1 LEAHGNGI
9 KRIRKDIR
17 IKRMSEKKKNA
28 NVPVR
33 VEDFFLHHGE
43 HFQLK
48 LLAGA
53 NGMKR
58 HITEGAVNRMGL
70 VLTGFFKHFADR
82 RVQIIGKSEGAYL
95 KAMPPRVLRRRLRK
109 IFKRKIPCVLFS
121 YGIRPPKVFLEEADR
136 AAVPVFYSSIM
147 TMRLI
152 NSVTLCLAL
161 DFAPTCSEQGSMVDI
176 QGVGVLIRG
185 ESGIGKSECVL
196 GFIERGYSLVSDDV
210 TKLRNLDSRELIGTS
225 AALTRHYMEVRGI
238 GIINVASIFGA
249 SGIRHE
255 KRLDLVVTLKEWGT
269 VEDVDRIGLDQQFYE
284 ILNIQVPHL
293 TIPVRSGRDLSGL
306 VEVAA
311 LDQKL
316 KLMGQHSSVE
326 FNEKLIRKIQSK
338 GVES

>member
-1 LEAHGNGI
+1 MLKN
-9 KRIRKDIR
+9 
-17 IKRMSEKKKNA
+17 KKNTVA
-28 NVPVR
+28 QVR
-33 VEDFFLHHGE
+33 VEDFFRHHGE

-58 HITEGAVNRMGL
+58 PITEGSVNRMGL
-70 VLTGFFKHFADR
+70 VLTGFYKHFADR
-82 RVQIIGKSEGAYL
+82 RVQIVGKSEGAYL
-95 KAMPPRVLRRRLRK
+95 KALPPRVLRRRLK
-109 IFKRKIPCVLFS
+109 EIFQYHIPCVLFS
-121 YGIRPPKVFLEEADR
+121 YGIRPTNVFLEEANK
-136 AAVPVFYSSIM
+136 AAVPVFYSSVQ

-161 DFAPTCSEQGSMVDI
+161 DFAPNCSEQGSMVDI

-196 GFIERGYSLVSDDV
+196 GLIERGYSLVSDDI
-210 TKLRNLDSRELIGTS
+210 TRFRNLDNRELIGTS

-255 KRLDLVVTLKEWGT
+255 KRLDVVVTLQEWDS
-269 VEDVDRIGLDQQFYE
+269 VENVDRIGLDQQFYE
-284 ILNIQVPHL
+284 ILNIKVPHL

-316 KLMGQHSSVE
+316 KLMGQHASVE